1 MFGKLKNLFNA
12 QKPVLEVLAP
22 VAGEAVKIQ
31 EVPDPTFSEEML
43 GKGIGIKPTGTR
55 VVAPAAGTI
64 DLMFDTGHAVSM
76 TSDDGIELL
85 VHVGLDTIKLKG
97 KHYTC
102 PLDTTDA
109 ADELPCVHPGLR
121 RSLNIHLR

>member
-1 MFGKLKNLFNA
+1 MFGKMKNLFNA

-85 VHVGLDTIKLKG
+85 VHVGLDSIKLKG
-97 KHYTC
+97 KHYT
-102 PLDTTDA
+102 
-109 ADELPCVHPGLR
+109 
-121 RSLNIHLR
+121 IHSQSGQKVQTGALLM